1 METNDTLTIQP
12 PTPLAFVL
20 ANGDSSQSTKTSQAH
35 LQRRIYGD
43 NSATRITVIS
53 GATGTNTVN
62 WCNLFVTIFATP
74 YLDSLVNAYKSQ
86 TSNVFH
92 HCNAIP
98 KPAAPYFANT
108 APYPAAHRDKSM
120 LTTGTINR
128 MDCAG

>member
-12 PTPLAFVL
+12 PSPLAFVL

-62 WCNLFVTIFATP
+62 IVKKLVTVFAGHQPLIKYIVTI
-74 YLDSLVNAYKSQ
+74 YRD
-86 TSNVFH
+86 TSV
-92 HCNAIP
+92 AQLSI
-98 KPAAPYFANT
+98 
-108 APYPAAHRDKSM
+108 S
-120 LTTGTINR
+120 
-128 MDCAG
+128 